1 MASSTPPLPSIS
13 GRPRPVPVLA
23 SERLPVPLDE
33 LLVVPPDWEDWLDI
47 VDIEDWLDIV
57 DMLEDACAT
66 AATAPAAAGPFGAAE
81 ALPPTSTNIA
91 PIEKSVATRQ
101 VAIFGTGQGPQ
112 GPLELTSDF

>member
-1 MASSTPPLPSIS
+1 MARSMPPLPSIS
-13 GRPRPVPVLA
+13 GKPRPVPVLA
-23 SERLPVPLDE
+23 SERLPVE
-33 LLVVPPDWEDWLDI
+33 LEELVVPPVWEDWLDML
-47 VDIEDWLDIV
+47 DIEDWLDIV

-112 GPLELTSDF
+112 GPWN